1 MSALGRIAYRPWPAV
16 RGRFERWGLVG
27 WVDRRIVRLVG
38 LSSLLRHTENFRET
52 TWLGR
57 PVWQN
62 LADLWTVQEII
73 VERGVDF
80 VVECGTNRGGS
91 AYFMATV
98 FDLLG
103 RGQVLTIDV
112 EALVGF
118 EHPRIEFV
126 HGSSTDEAVVDLVR
140 QRVASAGAREVLVL
154 LDSDHSA
161 SHVLGELRS
170 YASLVSVGGYV
181 VVQDGVLDEL
191 PGYQALRPG
200 PLVAIRQFLEEE
212 DRFSVDRARSGKY
225 LFHSSPDGCLRRVR

>member
-1 MSALGRIAYRPWPAV
+1 VNAPARPGYRLWPAV
-16 RGRFERWGLVG
+16 RGRLQRWGVIG
-27 WVDRRIVRLVG
+27 WVDRRVVRLVG
-38 LSSLLRHTENFRET
+38 LSALLRHTGNFGTT

-73 VERGVDF
+73 VDRNVDF
-80 VVECGTNRGGS
+80 VVESGTNRGGS

-103 RGQVLTIDV
+103 RGRIITIDV
-112 EALVGF
+112 EDLVDF

-126 HGSSTDEAVVDLVR
+126 QGSSTDDSVVRLVR
-140 QRVASAGAREVLVL
+140 ERVAAAGAKEVLVL

-161 SHVLGELRS
+161 PHVLRELHF
-170 YASLVSVGGYV
+170 YAPLVSVGGYV

-191 PGYQALRPG
+191 PGYTAHRPG
-200 PLVAIRQFLEEE
+200 PLAAIRQFLQED
-212 DRFSVDRARSGKY
+212 DRFSVDEGRSAKY
-225 LFHSSPDGCLRRVR
+225 LFHSSPEGCLRRTR